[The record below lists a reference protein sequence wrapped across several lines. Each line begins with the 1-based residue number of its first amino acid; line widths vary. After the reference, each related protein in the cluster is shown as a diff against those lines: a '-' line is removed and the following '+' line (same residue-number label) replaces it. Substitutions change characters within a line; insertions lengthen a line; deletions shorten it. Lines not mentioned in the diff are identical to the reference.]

1 MSRTIRIFVVDDDLD
16 DTEIFQEVL
25 SFIDPTIQCS
35 TAENG
40 RDALDKLSRVTFIPD
55 LIFLD
60 LNMPR
65 MDGKECLRKLKEN
78 LLLRNIPVIIYT
90 TSSQSK
96 DIEETMEAG
105 AIKFITKPLN
115 VNDLEKILRP
125 IVLGLKQP
133 TIQD

>member
-40 RDALDKLSRVTFIPD
+40 RDALEKLSRVTFIPD

-78 LLLRNIPVIIYT
+78 LILRNIPVIIYT

-96 DIEETMEAG
+96 DIEETMGAG

>member
-1 MSRTIRIFVVDDDLD
+1 MVDDDLD

-40 RDALDKLSRVTFIPD
+40 RDALEKLSRVTFIPD

-78 LLLRNIPVIIYT
+78 LILRNIPVIIYT

-96 DIEETMEAG
+96 DIEETMGAG

>member
-1 MSRTIRIFVVDDDLD
+1 MVDDDLD

-78 LLLRNIPVIIYT
+78 ALLRNIPVIIYT

>member
-78 LLLRNIPVIIYT
+78 LLLRSIPVIIYT

-96 DIEETMEAG
+96 DIEETMAAG

>member
-96 DIEETMEAG
+96 DIEETMKAG

>member
-1 MSRTIRIFVVDDDLD
+1 MSRTIRIFLLDDDLE

-40 RDALDKLSRVTFIPD
+40 RDALEKLSRVTFIPD

-78 LLLRNIPVIIYT
+78 LILRNIPVIIYT

-96 DIEETMEAG
+96 DIEETMGAG

>member
-78 LLLRNIPVIIYT
+78 ALLRNIPVIIYT